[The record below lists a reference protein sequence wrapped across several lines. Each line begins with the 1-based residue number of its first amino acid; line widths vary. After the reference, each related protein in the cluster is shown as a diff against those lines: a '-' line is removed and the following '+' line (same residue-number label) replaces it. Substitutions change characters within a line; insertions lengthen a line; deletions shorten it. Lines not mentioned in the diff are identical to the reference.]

1 MPDSRNALAEA
12 VGDATV
18 ITRRNLRK
26 IVRVPDLLVF
36 TTLSPI
42 MFVLLFA
49 YVFGNAIGTQGTG
62 VDYKEFLVAGVF
74 AQTVVFGAT
83 FTGYSLA
90 EDLQK
95 GIIDRFRSL
104 PMSPSSVVV
113 GRTVS
118 DIGINVISLVV
129 MALTGLLVGWRIRT
143 SVLEA
148 LGGFLVLL
156 AFAFAISW
164 IMAAVGLVVR
174 TPEVVNNASFMVIFP
189 LTFIANTFVAIDSLP
204 GPLATFA
211 NWNPVSSV
219 TQAARELFGNTHP
232 SAPPPDVW
240 ALQHPV
246 AYTLLWVVLILLV
259 FVPLSIRLYRHAASR

>member
-1 MPDSRNALAEA
+1 MSAISEA
-12 VGDATV
+12 VSDSWV
-18 ITRRNLRK
+18 ITGRNLRK
-26 IVRVPDLLVF
+26 IKRVPDLLVF
-36 TTLSPI
+36 TILSPI

-49 YVFGNAIGTQGTG
+49 YVFGNAIGSQDTG
-62 VDYKEFLVAGVF
+62 VDYQEFLIAGIF

-118 DIGINVISLVV
+118 DIGINVISLAV
-129 MALTGLLVGWRIRT
+129 MALTGLVVGWRIRS

-148 LGGFLVLL
+148 VGGFLLLL
-156 AFAFAISW
+156 AFSFAISW
-164 IMAAVGLVVR
+164 IMASVGLLVR
-174 TPEVVNNASFMVIFP
+174 APEVVNNASFIVIFP
-189 LTFIANTFVAIDSLP
+189 LTFIANTFVSISNLP

-219 TQAARELFGNTHP
+219 TQAARELFGNTDP
-232 SAPPPDVW
+232 RAPAPDVW
-240 ALQHPV
+240 SLQHPV
-246 AYTLLWVVLILLV
+246 LYTLIWVVIILTV
-259 FVPLSIRLYRHAASR
+259 FVPLSIRLYQRAASR